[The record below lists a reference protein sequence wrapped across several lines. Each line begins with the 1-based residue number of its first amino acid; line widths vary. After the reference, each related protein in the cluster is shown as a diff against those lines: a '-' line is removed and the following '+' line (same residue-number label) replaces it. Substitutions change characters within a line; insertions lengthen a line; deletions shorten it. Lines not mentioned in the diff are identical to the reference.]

1 MSEFTVS
8 LIGCTENPQTLSV
21 IGALGCFEEKS
32 SAQLLEELSRLPED
46 QRLKKEKGVLKN
58 SFGRGHGSVG
68 DQNCFVFSIENLPRV
83 ATLQLCLPEYLGHLQ
98 QSLRRAKASR
108 GFYLPEAIKN
118 SKLAAEA
125 EKTLLQS
132 FDLYE
137 KMAQTNI
144 PSEDARFLLP
154 LYTKTNIQTAGNA
167 RELCHLWQMTNRD
180 GVPSVVK
187 AVVGEMFSLA
197 KEKAP
202 YLFEDFS
209 FNYETLAWYP
219 SAQLFALTNAS
230 LKRLIRLLQDKP
242 FIFLGWIGKN
252 SVFPTSLV
260 SEMVTEAVTKKNEA
274 ELANLKHIHFEFL
287 SSMSL
292 ACFHQAIRQR
302 TWDQSVES
310 VYDAVDMA
318 LSSEDRRMV
327 IPPSI
332 KKSDFASVY
341 QHLHAKMLNL
351 YAELIANGI
360 PRSEAI
366 GVIPHSLRI
375 YDLIHING
383 WNALH
388 SIGKRACI
396 QAQWEI
402 RKIAW
407 KIAKAIKGR
416 LPSLGKW
423 TEPQCITYGG
433 KCPEIKDCGYYKKIG
448 R

>member
-1 MSEFTVS
+1 MSEFTVN
-8 LIGCTENPQTLSV
+8 LIGFTDNPQTLSV
-21 IGALGCFEEKS
+21 AGALGCFEEKS
-32 SAQLLEELSRLPED
+32 SAQLFEELRTLSED
-46 QRLKKEKGVLKN
+46 QRLKKEKAVLKN

-68 DQNCFVFSIENLPRV
+68 DQNCFVFSIENLPRA

-108 GFYLPEAIKN
+108 GFYLPEAIKK

-125 EKTLLQS
+125 EKTLFQS

-137 KMAQTNI
+137 KMAQTSI

-202 YLFEDFS
+202 YLFEDFG

-219 SAQLFALTNAS
+219 SAQLFAPTNAT
-230 LKRLIRLLQDKP
+230 LHQLVANAHDAGKTVA
-242 FIFLGWIGKN
+242 FLGWGSAFSNAAI
-252 SVFPTSLV
+252 

-287 SSMSL
+287 ASMSL

-310 VYDAVDMA
+310 IYDAVDMA
-318 LSSEDRRMV
+318 LGSEDRRMV
-327 IPPSI
+327 IPLSI

-341 QHLHAKMLNL
+341 QDLHAKMLNL

-360 PRSEAI
+360 PKSEAI
-366 GVIPHSLRI
+366 GVIPHSLKI

-388 SIGKRACI
+388 SIGKRTCVE
-396 QAQWEI
+396 AQWEVRGI
-402 RKIAW
+402 VW
-407 KIAKAIKGR
+407 KIAKAIKRR

-433 KCPEIKDCGYYKKIG
+433 RCPEIKDCGYYRKIG